1 MGNVLVV
8 GATGLL
14 GRPLVAELRRR
25 GHRVTGVG
33 RRPGND
39 RVADVTRLSV
49 DGWAELLDGQD
60 GAVFAAGADDRS
72 TPPAPAERHFTAGNV
87 TPVERMMRAGCRRA
101 VILGSYFLT
110 MNRRWPEL
118 RLPERHPYV
127 ASRVAQERVAR
138 QAGVPVAT
146 IEIPFVAG
154 AAPGRKSVF
163 APALPLFASRVPLAV
178 PPGGTAVVS
187 SRAVAEAAA
196 GAFERSADGAF
207 PVAEANLTWSALVA
221 RLAELAGRRPPV
233 RVRRLPPAVFDA
245 ALRLSAVGY
254 RLRRREP
261 GMSPAHL
268 AEFFTRDLFVD
279 PAVARDRL
287 GVDIRDIDPVL
298 RETVAADRAP
308 AG

>member
-1 MGNVLVV
+1 MTGAVLVV

-14 GRPLVAELRRR
+14 GQPLVAELRRR
-25 GHRVTGVG
+25 GHTVTGVS
-33 RRPGND
+33 RRQGT
-39 RVADVTRLSV
+39 DVTRLSV
-49 DGWAELLDGQD
+49 AEWAALMDGQD
-60 GAVFAAGADDRS
+60 GVIFATGVDDRF
-72 TPPAPAERHFTAGNV
+72 TPRAPASAHFTAGNV
-87 TPVERMMRAGCRRA
+87 TPIERMMRAGCRRA

-118 RLPERHPYV
+118 RLPERHPYI

-138 QAGVPVAT
+138 EAGVPVAT

-154 AAPGRKSVF
+154 AAPGRRSVF

-187 SRAVAEAAA
+187 SRAIAEAAA

-207 PVAEANLTWSALVA
+207 PVAEANLSWADLVR
-221 RLAELAGRRPPV
+221 RLAELTGRRPPV
-233 RVRRLPPAVFDA
+233 RVRRLPPAVLDA
-245 ALRLSAVGY
+245 ALRLSEVGY

-268 AEFFTRDLFVD
+268 TEFFTRDLFVD
-279 PAVARDRL
+279 PAIARDRL
-287 GVDIRDIDPVL
+287 GVEIRDIDAAL
-298 RETVAADRAP
+298 RETVLADRRP
-308 AG
+308 G

>member
-1 MGNVLVV
+1 MGDILVV

-14 GRPLVAELRRR
+14 GQPLVEELRRR
-25 GHRVTGVG
+25 GHAVTGVSRG
-33 RRPGND
+33 QGT
-39 RVADVTRLSV
+39 DVTRLSV
-49 DGWAELLDGQD
+49 DEWAALLGGRDG
-60 GAVFAAGADDRS
+60 VIFAAGVDDRY
-72 TPPAPAERHFTAGNV
+72 TPRAPASRHFTAGNV
-87 TPVERMMRAGCRRA
+87 TPIDRMMRAGCRRL

-127 ASRVAQERVAR
+127 ASRVAQEQVAR

-163 APALPLFASRVPLAV
+163 APALPLLASRIPLAV
-178 PPGGTAVVS
+178 PPGGTAIIS
-187 SRAVAEAAA
+187 SRAIAQAAA

-207 PVAEANLTWSALVA
+207 PVAEANLTWADLVS
-221 RLAELAGRRPPV
+221 RLAGMAGRRAPV
-233 RVRRLPPAVFDA
+233 RVRRLPPAIFDG
-245 ALRLSAVGY
+245 ALRLSEWGF

-268 AEFFTRDLFVD
+268 AEFFTRELFVD
-279 PAVARDRL
+279 PAIARDQL
-287 GVDIRDIDPVL
+287 GVDIRDIDPAL
-298 RETVAADRAP
+298 RETVAADRGY
-308 AG
+308 AGT